1 MGMKDKNISNVRI
14 LYGLFAG
21 ILLVCLGLFFSHI
34 FYAEEEPL
42 VGDLKAFNSHYA
54 FTVTDLRSSAP
65 LYAVEHPVEG
75 LPEGISAH
83 AHVNRFD
90 IDCYTDDELIGS
102 DPRLR
107 WAAALQLFGVAA
119 LIAIVVLVVIALIS
133 LYRSA
138 KQGRVFPRKV
148 VALLLVIGLL
158 LVALSLSV
166 DTQTFLE
173 RRLAHDLLL
182 GTQWVPQARYTIH
195 FTRIFFGL
203 TIIFLSQIIRIGRE
217 LQDEQELTV

>member
-1 MGMKDKNISNVRI
+1 M
-14 LYGLFAG
+14 
-21 ILLVCLGLFFSHI
+21 
-34 FYAEEEPL
+34 
-42 VGDLKAFNSHYA
+42 
-54 FTVTDLRSSAP
+54 
-65 LYAVEHPVEG
+65 
-75 LPEGISAH
+75 PEGISAH
-83 AHVNRFD
+83 THVNRFD
-90 IDCYTDDELIGS
+90 IDCYTDDALIGS

-107 WAAALQLFGVAA
+107 WAAALQLFEVAA
-119 LIAIVVLVVIALIS
+119 LVAIVVLVVVALIS